1 MPDPLNP
8 SASAFDAG
16 EAACTVASLAAF
28 SALLQAHAPAAPL
41 PFVPEVVVH
50 QATALVPVWGALDEL
65 LGAGSA
71 GSPAPFWA
79 IPWVGGQAL
88 ARFLL
93 SAPERVA
100 GKATLDFAAGS
111 GAAGIAALQAGASS
125 VLATELDA
133 MAVAVMAHNAAL
145 NGLSVGTEGLLPSL
159 ENVVGV
165 FGPWQV
171 VLAGDVCYERGPA
184 GVIFQWLRDLAADR
198 LVLLAD
204 PGRAFLPADGL
215 LALARYTV
223 PAHLDTEGV
232 STRETTVYQVL
243 PR

>member
-1 MPDPLNP
+1 
-8 SASAFDAG
+8 
-16 EAACTVASLAAF
+16 
-28 SALLQAHAPAAPL
+28 
-41 PFVPEVVVH
+41 
-50 QATALVPVWGALDEL
+50 VWGALDAL
-65 LGAGSA
+65 LEAGSA

-88 ARFLL
+88 ARYLL
-93 SAPERVA
+93 DHPELVA
-100 GKATLDFAAGS
+100 GKAILDFAAGS
-111 GAAGIAALQAGASS
+111 GVAGIAALRAGAAS
-125 VLATELDA
+125 VLATELDPT
-133 MAVAVMAHNAAL
+133 AVAVMAHNAAL
-145 NGLSVGTEGLLPSL
+145 NGIAVGPEGLLPSA

-165 FGPWQV
+165 SGPWAV

-184 GVIFQWLRDLAADR
+184 GIIFEWLRTLAAHR

-215 LALARYTV
+215 LALWRQRV

-232 STRETTVYQVL
+232 TERDTTVYRVL